1 MSTEPRSERAGPL
14 VSVIINC
21 HNGQEYLPAAIR
33 SVLAQTYGNW
43 EIILWDNASDQN
55 IGEIA
60 RSFGDGRIRY
70 FRGETLVPLGEARNL
85 AMEQAEGELI
95 AFLDSDDLW
104 RPAKLERMV
113 PLFDDQDVGL
123 VFSDVESFN
132 MRGGRK
138 RLGATKR
145 FQRGHCFGSLLA
157 DYFITMSSAMV
168 RRATL
173 RRHAIRLR
181 PEYDMVEEVDVFLRL
196 AYVSKIDFSDEVLAE
211 WRVHSSSTTWRHFHL
226 LADEMEHLLGELIR
240 VWPSI
245 ESRYA
250 REIKMRRIWIV
261 RQRAIALWM
270 KGDGRAMRACL
281 SAYGGILPLKV
292 NLLYFLS
299 WFKARRWLPIM
310 YRLFGANV
318 SP

>member
-1 MSTEPRSERAGPL
+1 L

-21 HNGQEYLPAAIR
+21 HNGREYLHAAIK
-33 SVLAQTYGNW
+33 SVLTQTYGNW
-43 EIILWDNASDQN
+43 EIVLWDNASDQD

-70 FRGETLVPLGEARNL
+70 FRGETMVPLGEARNL
-85 AMEQAEGELI
+85 VMERAEGELI

-113 PLFDDQDVGL
+113 PLFDDPDVGL

-132 MRGGRK
+132 TRGGRK
-138 RLGATKR
+138 RLGATKQ

-157 DYFITMSSAMV
+157 DYFLVMSSAMV

-173 RRHAIRLR
+173 HRHAIRFR

-211 WRVHSSSTTWRHFHL
+211 WRVHSSSTVWRRFHL
-226 LADEMEHLLGELIR
+226 LADEMEHLLGEMIR
-240 VWPSI
+240 VWPEI
-245 ESRYA
+245 EQRYA
-250 REIKMRRIWIV
+250 NELNIRRIWIV
-261 RQRAIALWM
+261 RQRAIGLWM
-270 KGDGRAMRACL
+270 KGDGRGVRDCL
-281 SAYGGILPLKV
+281 GGFRGTLPLKV
-292 NLLYFLS
+292 CSLYLLS
-299 WFKARRWLPIM
+299 WLDARRWLPIM
-310 YRLFGANV
+310 YRLFGANI